1 MYRTIS
7 LLALLVG
14 AAVSLTT
21 LPDARHLR
29 LVDSAPAKD
38 AVVTSMPDQLQLK
51 YNQEVRLPVSRVS
64 LKFGGSTVQLPAV
77 VADSTNNK
85 AFFVA
90 VPDSAKQGSGTYSV
104 LWATAG
110 DDEHVVKGSYDFT
123 VK

>member
-1 MYRTIS
+1 MYKTIA
-7 LLALLVG
+7 LVALLVG

-29 LVDSAPAKD
+29 LVDSTPAKD
-38 AVVTSMPDQLQLK
+38 AVVTAMPDQLQLK

-64 LKFGGSTVQLPAV
+64 LKFGGMTVQLPAV
-77 VADSTNNK
+77 VADSTNKK

-90 VPDSAKQGSGTYSV
+90 VPDSAKKGSGTYSV